1 MADPVA
7 VAVNGVMGRMGL
19 QIARLLSQ
27 NPSFRIVGGIE
38 RKGHSSVGVDIG
50 LLIQGKNSGVMVT
63 DDPSRITERV
73 DCIIDF
79 STPASTL
86 AILEYARKKKI
97 SLVIGTTGISKEDTE
112 MIHQAGKETAIVQSP
127 NMSVLVN
134 LLFKLVELAA
144 ETAGD
149 SFDAEI
155 VEVHHKNKIDA
166 PSGTALKLADII
178 ARACNRQLSDTARY
192 ERHGQIGT
200 RPRGEIGIQALRGGD
215 IVGEHTVMFIGTG
228 ERLEITHRATSR
240 ENFAQG
246 ALLAAQWIA
255 GKTPGVYTMG
265 DVLGLAMKV

>member
-112 MIHQAGKETAIVQSP
+112 VIRQAGKETAIVQSP